1 MEQCRLCGRR
11 CGINRTLRAGRC
23 GMTERVYAAR
33 AALHMWEE
41 PCISGKEGSGTV
53 FFTGCPLGCVFCQ
66 NREIALGRRKVSQRL
81 MAPASGNP
89 VFEKQLSEDPAFE
102 ASEDIGSRDETI
114 GVPVME
120 EQLAEIFLDLEGQ
133 CANNINLVT
142 PTHFVPQIIRAV
154 RIARERGLDVPIVYN
169 TGSYETEETVR
180 SLEGT
185 VDIFL
190 PDLKFM
196 DPDISERYAK
206 APDYFEVA
214 EKAIRGMVEIAGRPA
229 FDERGMMKRG
239 VIVRHMVLPGHTKD
253 SKRILS
259 FLHKTYGEK
268 IYVSIM
274 NQYTPMPGIGDEFP
288 ELARRVTKREYER
301 VVNHAIELGMENVFI
316 QEGPTAAES
325 FIPDFDGTGLVSR

>member
-11 CGINRTLRAGRC
+11 CGINRTIRAGRC

-66 NREIALGRRKVSQRL
+66 NREIALGRRKVPQK
-81 MAPASGNP
+81 N
-89 VFEKQLSEDPAFE
+89 
-102 ASEDIGSRDETI
+102 IGSRDETI
-114 GVPVME
+114 GVPVTV
-120 EQLAEIFLDLEGQ
+120 EQLAETFLDLVRQ
-133 CANNINLVT
+133 HANNINLVT
-142 PTHFVPQIIRAV
+142 PTHFVPQIIRSV
-154 RIARERGLDVPIVYN
+154 RIARERGLTVPIVYN
-169 TGSYETEETVR
+169 TGSYETEETVS
-180 SLEGT
+180 SLKGT

-196 DPDISERYAK
+196 DPEISDRYAK

-214 EKAIRGMVEIAGRPA
+214 ERAIRGMVEIAGQPA
-229 FDERGMMKRG
+229 FDDRGMMKRG

-253 SKRILS
+253 SKRIIS
-259 FLHKTYGEK
+259 YLHKTYGEK

-274 NQYTPMPGIGDEFP
+274 NQYTPMPRIGDEYP
-288 ELARRVTKREYER
+288 ELARRVTKREYGR
-301 VVNHAIELGMENVFI
+301 VVDYAIELGMENVFI

-325 FIPDFDGTGLVSR
+325 FIPDFDGTGLILR

>member
-66 NREIALGRRKVSQRL
+66 NREIALGRRRTSQRG
-81 MAPASGNP
+81 MASAFG
-89 VFEKQLSEDPAFE
+89 VRVSEDSVFE
-102 ASEDIGSRDETI
+102 ASENIGSYDETI
-114 GVPVME
+114 GVPVTE
-120 EQLAEIFLDLEGQ
+120 EQLAETFLDLERQ
-133 CANNINLVT
+133 HANNINLVT
-142 PTHFVPQIIRAV
+142 PTHFVPQIILAV
-154 RIARERGLDVPIVYN
+154 RIARERGLTVPVVYN

-196 DPDISERYAK
+196 DPDISDRYAK

-214 EKAIRGMVEIAGRPA
+214 ERAIRGMVEIAGQPA
-229 FDERGMMKRG
+229 FDDRGMMKRG

-253 SKRILS
+253 SKRIIS
-259 FLHKTYGEK
+259 YLHETYGEK

-301 VVNHAIELGMENVFI
+301 VVDYAIELGMENVFI

-325 FIPDFDGTGLVSR
+325 FIPDFDGTGLIV

>member
-11 CGINRTLRAGRC
+11 CGINRTIRAGRC

-66 NREIALGRRKVSQRL
+66 NREIALGRRH
-81 MAPASGNP
+81 
-89 VFEKQLSEDPAFE
+89 DE
-102 ASEDIGSRDETI
+102 AV
-114 GVPVME
+114 GVPLTE
-120 EQLAEIFLDLEGQ
+120 EQLAETFLDLEGQ

-154 RIARERGLDVPIVYN
+154 RIARARGLAIPIVYN

-190 PDLKFM
+190 PDL
-196 DPDISERYAK
+196 PER
-206 APDYFEVA
+206 PWDF
-214 EKAIRGMVEIAGRPA
+214 
-229 FDERGMMKRG
+229 
-239 VIVRHMVLPGHTKD
+239 
-253 SKRILS
+253 S
-259 FLHKTYGEK
+259 
-268 IYVSIM
+268 
-274 NQYTPMPGIGDEFP
+274 PMPS
-288 ELARRVTKREYER
+288 ARAVAGTALREQPFLLMLDKFHITLSGRLFSITIFYLLYK
-301 VVNHAIELGMENVFI
+301 VCL
-316 QEGPTAAES
+316 
-325 FIPDFDGTGLVSR
+325 

>member
-1 MEQCRLCGRR
+1 
-11 CGINRTLRAGRC
+11 
-23 GMTERVYAAR
+23 MTERVYAAR

-41 PCISGKEGSGTV
+41 PCISGKEGSGAV

-66 NREIALGRRKVSQRL
+66 NREIALGRRSVSPWCR
-81 MAPASGNP
+81 ASA
-89 VFEKQLSEDPAFE
+89 SET
-102 ASEDIGSRDETI
+102 SEDIESCDEI
-114 GVPVME
+114 LGVPVTE
-120 EQLAEIFLDLEGQ
+120 EQLAETFLDLENQ
-133 CANNINLVT
+133 RANNINLVT

-154 RIARERGLDVPIVYN
+154 GIARERGLTVPILYN

-196 DPDISERYAK
+196 DPDISARYAK

-214 EKAIRGMVEIAGRPA
+214 AKAIRGMVEIAGPPT
-229 FDERGMMKRG
+229 FDERGMMQRG
-239 VIVRHMVLPGHTKD
+239 VIVRHMVLPGYTKD
-253 SKRILS
+253 SKRIIRH
-259 FLHKTYGEK
+259 LHETYGEK

-288 ELARRVTKREYER
+288 ELARRVTKREYGR
-301 VVNHAIELGMENVFI
+301 VVDYALELGMENVFI
-316 QEGPTAAES
+316 QEGSTAEES
-325 FIPDFDGTGLVSR
+325 FIPKFDGTGLII

>member
-11 CGINRTLRAGRC
+11 CGINRTIRAGRC

-41 PCISGKEGSGTV
+41 PCISGKEGSGAV

-66 NREIALGRRKVSQRL
+66 NREIALGRRSVSPWCR
-81 MAPASGNP
+81 ASA
-89 VFEKQLSEDPAFE
+89 SET
-102 ASEDIGSRDETI
+102 SEDIESCDEI
-114 GVPVME
+114 LGVPVTE
-120 EQLAEIFLDLEGQ
+120 EQLAETFLDLENQ
-133 CANNINLVT
+133 RANNINLVT

-154 RIARERGLDVPIVYN
+154 RIARERGLTVPILYN

-196 DPDISERYAK
+196 DPDISARYAK

-214 EKAIRGMVEIAGRPA
+214 AKAIRGMVEIAGPPT
-229 FDERGMMKRG
+229 FDERGMMQRG
-239 VIVRHMVLPGHTKD
+239 VIVRHMVLPGYTKD
-253 SKRILS
+253 SKRIIRH
-259 FLHKTYGEK
+259 LHETFGEK

-288 ELARRVTKREYER
+288 ELARRVTKREYGR
-301 VVNHAIELGMENVFI
+301 VVDYALELGMENVFI
-316 QEGPTAAES
+316 QEGPTAEES
-325 FIPDFDGTGLVSR
+325 FIPKFDGTGLII

>member
-1 MEQCRLCGRR
+1 
-11 CGINRTLRAGRC
+11 
-23 GMTERVYAAR
+23 MTERVYAAR

-41 PCISGKEGSGTV
+41 PCISGKEGSGAV

-66 NREIALGRRKVSQRL
+66 NREIALGRRSVSPWCR
-81 MAPASGNP
+81 ASA
-89 VFEKQLSEDPAFE
+89 SET
-102 ASEDIGSRDETI
+102 SEDIESCDEI
-114 GVPVME
+114 LGVPVTE
-120 EQLAEIFLDLEGQ
+120 EQLAETFLDLENQ
-133 CANNINLVT
+133 RANNINLVT

-154 RIARERGLDVPIVYN
+154 RIARERGLTVPILYN

-196 DPDISERYAK
+196 DPDISARYAK

-214 EKAIRGMVEIAGRPA
+214 AQAIHGMVEIAGPPT
-229 FDERGMMKRG
+229 FDERGMMQRG
-239 VIVRHMVLPGHTKD
+239 VIVRHMVLPGYTKD
-253 SKRILS
+253 SKRIIRH
-259 FLHKTYGEK
+259 LHETYGEK

-288 ELARRVTKREYER
+288 ELARRVTKREYGR
-301 VVNHAIELGMENVFI
+301 VVDYALELGMENVFI
-316 QEGPTAAES
+316 QEGPTGGGELYS
-325 FIPDFDGTGLVSR
+325 EI

>member
-1 MEQCRLCGRR
+1 
-11 CGINRTLRAGRC
+11 
-23 GMTERVYAAR
+23 MTERVYAAR

-66 NREIALGRRKVSQRL
+66 NREIALGRRQVPQSHRTS
-81 MAPASGNP
+81 ASG
-89 VFEKQLSEDPAFE
+89 DPERLGFHE
-102 ASEDIGSRDETI
+102 ETI
-114 GVPVME
+114 GVPVTE
-120 EQLAEIFLDLEGQ
+120 KQLAETFLDLERQ
-133 CANNINLVT
+133 HANNINLVT

-154 RIARERGLDVPIVYN
+154 RMARKRGLTVPIVYN

-196 DPDISERYAK
+196 DPDISSRYAK
-206 APDYFEVA
+206 ASDYFEVA
-214 EKAIRGMVEIAGRPA
+214 ERAIREMVEIAGEPA

-253 SKRILS
+253 SKQIIS
-259 FLHKTYGEK
+259 FLHETYGEK

-288 ELARRVTKREYER
+288 ELARRVTKREYGR
-301 VVNHAIELGMENVFI
+301 VVDYAIRLGMENVFI

-325 FIPDFDGTGLVSR
+325 FIPKFDGTGLII

>member
-11 CGINRTLRAGRC
+11 CGINRTIRAGRC

-41 PCISGKEGSGTV
+41 PCISGKEGSGAV

-66 NREIALGRRKVSQRL
+66 NREIALGRRSVSPWCR
-81 MAPASGNP
+81 ASA
-89 VFEKQLSEDPAFE
+89 SET
-102 ASEDIGSRDETI
+102 SEDIESCDEI
-114 GVPVME
+114 LGVPVTE
-120 EQLAEIFLDLEGQ
+120 EQLAETFLDLENQ
-133 CANNINLVT
+133 RANNINLVT
-142 PTHFVPQIIRAV
+142 PTHFAPQIIRAV
-154 RIARERGLDVPIVYN
+154 RIAKERGLTIPIVYN

-196 DPDISERYAK
+196 DPDISARYAK

-214 EKAIRGMVEIAGRPA
+214 AKAIRGMVEIAGPPT
-229 FDERGMMKRG
+229 FDERGMMQRG
-239 VIVRHMVLPGHTKD
+239 VIVRHMVLPGYTKD
-253 SKRILS
+253 SKRIIRH
-259 FLHKTYGEK
+259 LHETYGEK

-288 ELARRVTKREYER
+288 ELARRVTKREYGR
-301 VVNHAIELGMENVFI
+301 VVDYALELGMENVFI
-316 QEGPTAAES
+316 QEGPTAEES
-325 FIPDFDGTGLVSR
+325 FIPKFDGTGLII

>member
-11 CGINRTLRAGRC
+11 CGINRTIRAGRC

-41 PCISGKEGSGTV
+41 PCISGKEGSGAV

-66 NREIALGRRKVSQRL
+66 NREIALGRRSVSPWCR
-81 MAPASGNP
+81 ASA
-89 VFEKQLSEDPAFE
+89 SET
-102 ASEDIGSRDETI
+102 SEDIESCDEI
-114 GVPVME
+114 LGVPVTE
-120 EQLAEIFLDLEGQ
+120 EQLAETFLDLENQ
-133 CANNINLVT
+133 RANNINLVT

-154 RIARERGLDVPIVYN
+154 RIARERGLTVPILYN

-196 DPDISERYAK
+196 DPDISARYAK

-214 EKAIRGMVEIAGRPA
+214 AKAIRGMVEIAGPPT
-229 FDERGMMKRG
+229 FDERGMMQRG
-239 VIVRHMVLPGHTKD
+239 VIVRHMVLPGYTKD
-253 SKRILS
+253 SKRIIRH
-259 FLHKTYGEK
+259 LHETYGEK

-288 ELARRVTKREYER
+288 ELTRRVTKREYGR
-301 VVNHAIELGMENVFI
+301 VVDYALELGMENVFI
-316 QEGPTAAES
+316 QEGPTAEES
-325 FIPDFDGTGLVSR
+325 FIPKFDGTGLII

>member
-11 CGINRTLRAGRC
+11 CGINRTIRAGRC

-41 PCISGKEGSGTV
+41 PCISGKEGSGAV

-66 NREIALGRRKVSQRL
+66 NREIALGRRSVSPWCR
-81 MAPASGNP
+81 ASA
-89 VFEKQLSEDPAFE
+89 SET
-102 ASEDIGSRDETI
+102 SEDIESCDEI
-114 GVPVME
+114 LGVPVTE
-120 EQLAEIFLDLEGQ
+120 EQLAETFLDLENQ
-133 CANNINLVT
+133 RANNINLVT

-154 RIARERGLDVPIVYN
+154 GIARERGLTVPILYN

-196 DPDISERYAK
+196 DPDISARYAK

-214 EKAIRGMVEIAGRPA
+214 AKAIRGMVEIAGPPT
-229 FDERGMMKRG
+229 FDERGMMQRG
-239 VIVRHMVLPGHTKD
+239 VIVRHMVLPGYTKD
-253 SKRILS
+253 SKRIIRH
-259 FLHKTYGEK
+259 LHETYGEK

-288 ELARRVTKREYER
+288 ELARRVTKREYGR
-301 VVNHAIELGMENVFI
+301 VVDYALELGMENVFI
-316 QEGPTAAES
+316 QEGPTAEES
-325 FIPDFDGTGLVSR
+325 FIPKFDGTGLII

>member
-66 NREIALGRRKVSQRL
+66 NREIALGRRQTSHGG
-81 MAPASGNP
+81 MASAFG
-89 VFEKQLSEDPAFE
+89 VRVFE
-102 ASEDIGSRDETI
+102 ASENIESRDETI
-114 GVPVME
+114 GVPVTE
-120 EQLAEIFLDLEGQ
+120 EQLAETFLSLEGQ
-133 CANNINLVT
+133 HANNINLVT

-154 RIARERGLDVPIVYN
+154 RIARERGLTVPIVYN

-180 SLEGT
+180 RLKGT
-185 VDIFL
+185 VDVFL

-196 DPDISERYAK
+196 DPEISDRYAK

-214 EKAIRGMVEIAGRPA
+214 EKAIRGMVEIAGPPA
-229 FDERGMMKRG
+229 FDERGMMMRG

-253 SKRILS
+253 SKRIIS
-259 FLHKTYGEK
+259 YLHETYGEK

-288 ELARRVTKREYER
+288 ELARRVTKREYGR
-301 VVNHAIELGMENVFI
+301 VVDYAIELGMENVFI

-325 FIPDFDGTGLVSR
+325 FIPDFDGTGLILR

>member
-11 CGINRTLRAGRC
+11 CGINRTIRAGRC

-66 NREIALGRRKVSQRL
+66 NREIALGRRKVPQK
-81 MAPASGNP
+81 N
-89 VFEKQLSEDPAFE
+89 
-102 ASEDIGSRDETI
+102 IGSRDETI
-114 GVPVME
+114 GVPVTV
-120 EQLAEIFLDLEGQ
+120 EQLAETFLDLEGQ

-154 RIARERGLDVPIVYN
+154 RIARARGLAIPIVYN

-185 VDIFL
+185 VDVFL

-196 DPDISERYAK
+196 DPEISDRYAK

-214 EKAIRGMVEIAGRPA
+214 EKAIRGMVEIAGQPT

-253 SKRILS
+253 SKRIIGY
-259 FLHKTYGEK
+259 LHETYGEK

-288 ELARRVTKREYER
+288 ELARRVTKREYGR
-301 VVNHAIELGMENVFI
+301 VVDYAIELGMENVFI

-325 FIPDFDGTGLVSR
+325 FIPDFDGTGLII

>member
-11 CGINRTLRAGRC
+11 CGINRTIRAGRC

-66 NREIALGRRKVSQRL
+66 NREIALGRRKVPQK
-81 MAPASGNP
+81 N
-89 VFEKQLSEDPAFE
+89 
-102 ASEDIGSRDETI
+102 IGSRDETI
-114 GVPVME
+114 GVPVTV
-120 EQLAEIFLDLEGQ
+120 EQLAETFLDLERQ
-133 CANNINLVT
+133 HANNINLVT
-142 PTHFVPQIIRAV
+142 PTHFAPQIIRAV
-154 RIARERGLDVPIVYN
+154 RIARERGLTVPIVYN

-196 DPDISERYAK
+196 DPDISDRYAK

-214 EKAIRGMVEIAGRPA
+214 ERAIRGMVEIAGQPA

-253 SKRILS
+253 SKRIIS
-259 FLHKTYGEK
+259 YLHETYGEK

-301 VVNHAIELGMENVFI
+301 VVNHAIRLGMENVFI
-316 QEGPTAAES
+316 QEGPTAEES
-325 FIPDFDGTGLVSR
+325 FIPKFDGTGLII

>member
-11 CGINRTLRAGRC
+11 CGINRTIRAGRC
-23 GMTERVYAAR
+23 GMTEKVYAAR

-66 NREIALGRRKVSQRL
+66 NREIALGRRH
-81 MAPASGNP
+81 
-89 VFEKQLSEDPAFE
+89 DE
-102 ASEDIGSRDETI
+102 AV
-114 GVPVME
+114 GVPLTE
-120 EQLAEIFLDLEGQ
+120 EQLAETFLDLERQ
-133 CANNINLVT
+133 QANNINLVT

-154 RIARERGLDVPIVYN
+154 RIARERGLTVPIVYN
-169 TGSYETEETVR
+169 TGSYETEETVS
-180 SLEGT
+180 SLKGT

-196 DPDISERYAK
+196 DPDISDRYAK

-214 EKAIRGMVEIAGRPA
+214 ERAIRRMVEIAGQPA
-229 FDERGMMKRG
+229 FDDRGMMKRG

-253 SKRILS
+253 SKRIIS
-259 FLHKTYGEK
+259 YLHETYGEK

-288 ELARRVTKREYER
+288 ELARRVTRREYER
-301 VVNHAIELGMENVFI
+301 VVNHAIWLGMENVFI
-316 QEGPTAAES
+316 QEGPTAEES
-325 FIPDFDGTGLVSR
+325 FIPDFDGTGLSI

>member
-1 MEQCRLCGRR
+1 
-11 CGINRTLRAGRC
+11 
-23 GMTERVYAAR
+23 MTERVYAAR

-66 NREIALGRRKVSQRL
+66 NREIALGRRKVPQK
-81 MAPASGNP
+81 N
-89 VFEKQLSEDPAFE
+89 
-102 ASEDIGSRDETI
+102 IGSRDETI
-114 GVPVME
+114 GVPVTV
-120 EQLAEIFLDLEGQ
+120 EQLAETFLDLERQ
-133 CANNINLVT
+133 YANNINLVT
-142 PTHFVPQIIRAV
+142 PTHFAPQIIRAV
-154 RIARERGLDVPIVYN
+154 RIAKERGLTIPIVYN

-180 SLEGT
+180 SLEGI

-196 DPDISERYAK
+196 DPDISDRYAK

-214 EKAIRGMVEIAGRPA
+214 EKAIRGMVEIAGQPA
-229 FDERGMMKRG
+229 FDDRGMMKRG

-253 SKRILS
+253 SKRIIS
-259 FLHKTYGEK
+259 YLHETYGEK

-301 VVNHAIELGMENVFI
+301 VVDYAIELGMENVFI

-325 FIPDFDGTGLVSR
+325 FIPDFDGTGLIV

>member
-66 NREIALGRRKVSQRL
+66 NREIALGRRRTSQRG
-81 MAPASGNP
+81 MASAFG
-89 VFEKQLSEDPAFE
+89 VRVSEESVFE
-102 ASEDIGSRDETI
+102 ASENIGSYDETI
-114 GVPVME
+114 GVPVTE
-120 EQLAEIFLDLEGQ
+120 EQLAETFLDLERQ
-133 CANNINLVT
+133 HANNINLVT
-142 PTHFVPQIIRAV
+142 PTHFVPQIILAV
-154 RIARERGLDVPIVYN
+154 RIARERGLTVPIVYN

-196 DPDISERYAK
+196 DPDISDRYAK

-214 EKAIRGMVEIAGRPA
+214 EKAIRGMVEIAGQPA
-229 FDERGMMKRG
+229 FDDRGMMKRG

-259 FLHKTYGEK
+259 FLHETYGEK

-301 VVNHAIELGMENVFI
+301 VVEYAIRLGMENVFI

-325 FIPDFDGTGLVSR
+325 FIPDFDGTGLILR

>member
-11 CGINRTLRAGRC
+11 CGINRTIRAGRC

-41 PCISGKEGSGTV
+41 PCISGKEGSGAV

-66 NREIALGRRKVSQRL
+66 NREIALGRRSVSPWCR
-81 MAPASGNP
+81 ASA
-89 VFEKQLSEDPAFE
+89 SET
-102 ASEDIGSRDETI
+102 SEDIESCVEI
-114 GVPVME
+114 LGVPVTE
-120 EQLAEIFLDLEGQ
+120 EQLAETFLDLENQ
-133 CANNINLVT
+133 RANNINLVT

-154 RIARERGLDVPIVYN
+154 GIARERGLTVPILYN

-196 DPDISERYAK
+196 DPDISARYAK

-214 EKAIRGMVEIAGRPA
+214 AKAIRGMVEIAGPPT
-229 FDERGMMKRG
+229 FDERGMMQRG
-239 VIVRHMVLPGHTKD
+239 VIVRHMVLPGYTKD
-253 SKRILS
+253 SKRIIRH
-259 FLHKTYGEK
+259 LHETYGEK

-288 ELARRVTKREYER
+288 ELARRVTKREYGR
-301 VVNHAIELGMENVFI
+301 VVDYALELGMENVFI
-316 QEGPTAAES
+316 QEGPTAEES
-325 FIPDFDGTGLVSR
+325 FIPKFDGTGLITG

>member
-1 MEQCRLCGRR
+1 
-11 CGINRTLRAGRC
+11 
-23 GMTERVYAAR
+23 MTERVYAAR

-66 NREIALGRRKVSQRL
+66 NRVIALGRRQVSQRL
-81 MAPASGNP
+81 RTSASGGP
-89 VFEKQLSEDPAFE
+89 VFEEPLSEEMAFKV
-102 ASEDIGSRDETI
+102 SENIGLRDEI
-114 GVPVME
+114 SGVPVTE
-120 EQLAEIFLDLEGQ
+120 EQLAETFLDLEKQ
-133 CANNINLVT
+133 QANNINLVT

-154 RIARERGLDVPIVYN
+154 RIARERGLAVPIVYN
-169 TGSYETEETVR
+169 TGSYETEETVS
-180 SLEGT
+180 SLKGT

-196 DPDISERYAK
+196 DPDISDRYAK

-214 EKAIRGMVEIAGRPA
+214 ERAIRRMVEIAGQPA
-229 FDERGMMKRG
+229 FDDRGMMKRG

-253 SKRILS
+253 SKRIIS
-259 FLHKTYGEK
+259 YLHETYGEK

-288 ELARRVTKREYER
+288 ELARRVTRREYER
-301 VVNHAIELGMENVFI
+301 VVNHAIWLGMENVFI
-316 QEGPTAAES
+316 QEGPTAEES
-325 FIPDFDGTGLVSR
+325 FIPDFDGTGLSI

>member
-66 NREIALGRRKVSQRL
+66 NREIALGRRRTSQRG
-81 MAPASGNP
+81 MASAFGVRVSGES
-89 VFEKQLSEDPAFE
+89 VFE
-102 ASEDIGSRDETI
+102 ASENIGSYDETI
-114 GVPVME
+114 GVPVTE
-120 EQLAEIFLDLEGQ
+120 EQLAETFLDLEGQ

-154 RIARERGLDVPIVYN
+154 RIARARGLAIPIVYN

-185 VDIFL
+185 VDVFL

-196 DPDISERYAK
+196 DPEISDRYAK

-214 EKAIRGMVEIAGRPA
+214 ERAIRGMVEIAGQPA
-229 FDERGMMKRG
+229 FDDRGMMKRG

-253 SKRILS
+253 SKRIIGY
-259 FLHKTYGEK
+259 LHETYGEK

-274 NQYTPMPGIGDEFP
+274 NQYTPMPGIGDGFP
-288 ELARRVTKREYER
+288 ELARRVTKREYGR
-301 VVNHAIELGMENVFI
+301 VVDYAIELGMENVFI

-325 FIPDFDGTGLVSR
+325 FIPEFDGTGLII